1 VGHRVERQS
10 PYAAPMS
17 FLVVVLV
24 ILIVVGMLLWLGA
37 IADAADYPS
46 EDFAAVGR
54 TKRSTITFIAV
65 TLVFGGIW
73 YWLAI
78 RGGLRRAARTLDN

>member
-1 VGHRVERQS
+1 
-10 PYAAPMS
+10 MS

-37 IADAADYPS
+37 IADAADYPP
-46 EDFAAVGR
+46 EDYVAIGR
-54 TKRSTITFIAV
+54 TKRSTITIIAV
-65 TLVFGGIW
+65 TIVFGGVW

-78 RGGLRRAARTLDN
+78 RRRLRSTAERLGN